1 MGMTM
6 LIDSIAARAVL
17 AGLGVALVAGPLGC
31 FVVWRRMAYF
41 GDTLSHAGLMGVAL
55 GLVLGL
61 DPAVGMAA
69 AALIV
74 GLLLFALQ
82 HQHRLP
88 ADTLLGILSHTALA
102 AGLIAVSF
110 MESVRVDLMGYLFG
124 DILAVT
130 TTDLAW
136 IYGAGVLILAALT
149 FVWRPLVAMTVH
161 ADMAAVEQAG
171 GMRERLV
178 FMLLTAL
185 TVAIAMKVVGILLVT
200 ALLIIPA
207 AAARRFAASPEAMA
221 VGTVIAGGLAVVAG
235 IAASFSWDLPSG
247 PAIVMAASTLFA
259 ASLAVPARG

>member
-1 MGMTM
+1 
-6 LIDSIAARAVL
+6 
-17 AGLGVALVAGPLGC
+17 
-31 FVVWRRMAYF
+31 
-41 GDTLSHAGLMGVAL
+41 
-55 GLVLGL
+55 
-61 DPAVGMAA
+61 
-69 AALIV
+69 
-74 GLLLFALQ
+74 
-82 HQHRLP
+82 
-88 ADTLLGILSHTALA
+88 
-102 AGLIAVSF
+102 
-110 MESVRVDLMGYLFG
+110 LMGYLFG

-221 VGTVIAGGLAVVAG
+221 VGTVIAGGIAVVAG

-259 ASLAVPARG
+259 ASLSVPARG

>member
-1 MGMTM
+1 MFT
-6 LIDSIAARAVL
+6 DSIAARAVL
-17 AGLGVALVAGPLGC
+17 AGFGVALVAGPLGC

-55 GLVLGL
+55 GLMLGL
-61 DPAVGMAA
+61 DPALGMAA
-69 AALIV
+69 AALLV

-102 AGLIAVSF
+102 AGLIAVGF
-110 MESVRVDLMGYLFG
+110 MDSVRVDLMGYLFG

-130 TTDLAW
+130 PSDLAW
-136 IYGAGVLILAALT
+136 IYGGAVLILGALAV
-149 FVWRPLVAMTVH
+149 VWRPLVAMTVH
-161 ADMAAVEQAG
+161 ADMAAVERAG
-171 GMRERLV
+171 GMKERLV
-178 FMLLTAL
+178 FMILTAL

-221 VGTVIAGGLAVVAG
+221 VGTVVAGALAVTAG
-235 IAASFSWDLPSG
+235 IAASFAWDLPSG
-247 PAIVMAASTLFA
+247 ASIVMAASVLFA